1 VEDIQKRLGNVESD
15 VSNLKSNVNTI
26 LATLPHLATKSDVSD
41 LRTEMATGFGALRTE
56 MTATLGELRTDMAT
70 RETAFIKWMIA
81 TVLTVAGV
89 AFTIAKFVH

>member
-1 VEDIQKRLGNVESD
+1 MEDILKRLGNVESD
-15 VSNLKSNVNTI
+15 VSDLKSKVSTV
-26 LATLPHLATKSDVSD
+26 LETLPHLATKSDVAEV
-41 LRTEMATGFGALRTE
+41 LTEMSTR
-56 MTATLGELRTDMAT
+56 LGELRTDMAT